1 MTIINSGITQDEAEV
16 YSSTILAGIDNAEAK
31 YLSLGD
37 SLAAKIGTL
46 RPINNAPLYPK
57 NPLSKKIPNE
67 ILFPIVNASSE
78 MEDISDKERSLQE
91 VFGVSLRLP
100 VRVFSAGYSVRRRD
114 FYNDIFAYLGNIPK
128 LLASA
133 ALTLMPK
140 LFARLL
146 RAGTAAPGPKGNPFF
161 SGKNLRHHA
170 PISRDVL
177 RVGLAEMASRCGEDG
192 ECLGLKGD
200 TLIVPPGLF
209 SEATEIAKDF
219 PEIVQVVELT
229 SLVYDADPTSTTTWY
244 LASCRGLRGALALLG
259 AVEEGFELLTNMSP
273 YDPTLF
279 LKNQFA
285 WAVERYAAAG
295 YGDPA
300 YITRFEACGPS
311 LPQPDDLK
319 PIGDTPENS
328 VRSKREAAE
337 AEKAASGAEAVTE
350 TEKTAEAAAAKP
362 EPKKP
367 SINQQELINI
377 VSKHTQISVER
388 INERIKKMRDKA

>member
-1 MTIINSGITQDEAEV
+1 MTIINSGVTKDEAEV
-16 YSSTILAGIDNAEAK
+16 YSAVIQEGVEDAAAK
-31 YLSLGD
+31 YSSLGD

-46 RPINNAPLYPK
+46 RPINTTPLYPK

-67 ILFPIVNASSE
+67 ILFPIASAAPE
-78 MEDISDKERSLQE
+78 MEDISNKERSLQE
-91 VFGVSLRLP
+91 VFNAAPRLP
-100 VRVFSAGYSVRRRD
+100 VKVFGAGYSVRRRD
-114 FYNDIFAYLGNIPK
+114 FYNDVFAYLSNIPR
-128 LLASA
+128 LLADA

-146 RAGTAAPGPKGNPFF
+146 RAGTAAPGPKGDPFF
-161 SGKNLRHHA
+161 SGNNLRHHA
-170 PISRDVL
+170 SISRDVL
-177 RVGLAEMASRCGEDG
+177 RAGLAEMASRCGEDG

-273 YDPTLF
+273 LDPTLF

-285 WAVERYAAAG
+285 WAVERYAAVG
-295 YGDPA
+295 YGNPA
-300 YITRFEACGPS
+300 YITRFEAGGPS
-311 LPQPDDLK
+311 QPHPDDLK
-319 PIGDTPENS
+319 AATDDGGDPENS

-337 AEKAASGAEAVTE
+337 AEAAKTEPEKAVE
-350 TEKTAEAAAAKP
+350 TEAKEP
-362 EPKKP
+362 EKP
-367 SINQQELINI
+367 NVDQQELISI
-377 VSKHTQISVER
+377 VSKYTQISVER
-388 INERIKKMRDKA
+388 INERIKKMHGKT

>member
-67 ILFPIVNASSE
+67 ILFPIVNASSG

-100 VRVFSAGYSVRRRD
+100 VRVFSTGYSVRRRD
-114 FYNDIFAYLGNIPK
+114 FYNDIFAYLGNVPK

-146 RAGTAAPGPKGNPFF
+146 RAGTAAPGPKGDPFF

-170 PISRDVL
+170 PLSRDVL
-177 RVGLAEMASRCGEDG
+177 RAGLAEMASRCGEDG
-192 ECLGLKGD
+192 ECLALKGD

-209 SEATEIAKDF
+209 SEATEIAKEF
-219 PEIVQVVELT
+219 PGITQVVELT
-229 SLVYDADPTSTTTWY
+229 GLVHEADPTSTTTWY

-273 YDPTLF
+273 SDPNLF
-279 LKNQFA
+279 LNNFA
-285 WAVERYAAAG
+285 WAAERHAAAG

-300 YITRFEACGPS
+300 YITRFEAGGPS

-319 PIGDTPENS
+319 PVGDAPENS
-328 VRSKREAAE
+328 ARSKREAAE
-337 AEKAASGAEAVTE
+337 AEKAALGAEAVTE

-388 INERIKKMRDKA
+388 INERIKKMHGA